1 MAKLFYVAGI
11 DIGSSYTK
19 TVILNGDAVIESY
32 NVIPSG
38 AVFEKAAWDSMEDAL
53 AKARLER
60 KDISYILS
68 TGYGRHRVSFANQ
81 NITEINCHAFG
92 AKKTFPECGMV
103 IDVGGQD
110 SKVILVGDRGMAIRF
125 VMNDKCAAGTGR
137 FLEVM
142 ARALEIG
149 IEEMGAISLRSQN
162 RVEVSS
168 VCTVFAETEVIT
180 LLASG
185 YDKADIVAA
194 IFRAIAR
201 RLVGFINQIGIKEK
215 IVMTGGVAKGIGLP
229 TVLAEKLKTE
239 ILISEEPQINGA
251 FGAAAIALDRIL
263 QRR

>member
-1 MAKLFYVAGI
+1 
-11 DIGSSYTK
+11 
-19 TVILNGDAVIESY
+19 
-32 NVIPSG
+32 
-38 AVFEKAAWDSMEDAL
+38 
-53 AKARLER
+53 
-60 KDISYILS
+60 
-68 TGYGRHRVSFANQ
+68 
-81 NITEINCHAFG
+81 
-92 AKKTFPECGMV
+92 MV

-110 SKVILVGDRGMAIRF
+110 SKVILVDDRGMAIRF

-142 ARALEIG
+142 ARALEIDS
-149 IEEMGAISLRSQN
+149 EEMGVISLRSQN

-185 YDKADIVAA
+185 YDKSDIVAA

-201 RLVGFINQIGIKEK
+201 RLIGFINQIGIKEK
-215 IVMTGGVAKGIGLP
+215 IVMTGGVAKGIGLR

-239 ILISEEPQINGA
+239 ILIPEEPQINGA
-251 FGAAAIALDRIL
+251 FGAAAIALDKIL